1 MSSASKLLPKSG
13 TALQCYDG
21 IRTGSTIQF
30 HLVVELDR
38 IPWFPPLAFVWVTL
52 MPWAPWLSNRMP
64 RLAEQHPVQLV
75 FVYDPLQSS
84 ELFQHTDIGSHYPFV
99 QFGSSKPHVPTDVR
113 LGRRDPETGIKALKS
128 SLQSSAPLLVKWCHA
143 LPYVPSEPICNV
155 L

>member
-64 RLAEQHPVQLV
+64 RLAEQHPTSVRITR
-75 FVYDPLQSS
+75 SS
-84 ELFQHTDIGSHYPFV
+84 NLEAPSHMYRPTFDSDV
-99 QFGSSKPHVPTDVR
+99 VTPRQASKP
-113 LGRRDPETGIKALKS
+113 
-128 SLQSSAPLLVKWCHA
+128 
-143 LPYVPSEPICNV
+143 
-155 L
+155 